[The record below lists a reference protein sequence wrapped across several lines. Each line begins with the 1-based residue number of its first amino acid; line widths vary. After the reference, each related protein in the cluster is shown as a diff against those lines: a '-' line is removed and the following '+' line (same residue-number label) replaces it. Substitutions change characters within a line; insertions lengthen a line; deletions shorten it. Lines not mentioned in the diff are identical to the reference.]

1 MAVPTK
7 YLSQFVPHGN
17 VLKALPIKRGQDID
31 QMRLDFK
38 CSLGKCDKIDVDVP
52 MREKE
57 GETESTKLRL

>member
-17 VLKALPIKRGQDID
+17 VLKSLPIKRGRDID

-57 GETESTKLRL
+57 G